1 MSSIIGGIVSL
12 VLLLGAMML
21 LTNTV
26 LGIGISQQKSLDT
39 AARTSNIR
47 LRTSIGISEV
57 SVEDQ
62 EGTTDVT
69 AQVCN
74 NGSVR
79 IVDMSEMDVFVSYP
93 DADDNDIRQYLEY
106 TSGTPGNNQWT
117 VSSISPDTF
126 NENIWDPDETVTL
139 GMVLSPEMKDGKKKD
154 GICGVLLL
162 VTPTGI
168 TDSFYFDGKWPL
180 GRP

>member
-1 MSSIIGGIVSL
+1 
-12 VLLLGAMML
+12 ML

-26 LGIGISQQKSLDT
+26 LGIGIGQQKSLDT

-47 LRTSIGISEV
+47 LRTSISISEV
-57 SVEDQ
+57 SAENQ
-62 EGTTDVT
+62 ESTTDVT
-69 AQVCN
+69 VQVCN
-74 NGSVR
+74 SGSVR

-93 DADDNDIRQYLEY
+93 DTDDNDIRRYLEY

-126 NENIWDPDETVTL
+126 NENIWDPDETATL
-139 GMVLSPEMKDGKKKD
+139 GIVLSPAMKEDKHKE
-154 GICGVLLL
+154 GITGVVLL

-168 TDSFYFDGKWPL
+168 TDSAYFDAP
-180 GRP
+180 